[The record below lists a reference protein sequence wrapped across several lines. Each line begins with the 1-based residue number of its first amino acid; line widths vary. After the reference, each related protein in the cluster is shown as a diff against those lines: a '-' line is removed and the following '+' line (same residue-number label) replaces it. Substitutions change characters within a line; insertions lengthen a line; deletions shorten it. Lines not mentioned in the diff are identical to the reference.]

1 MTKFIVNIEQP
12 FIRAYEVEAVDEE
25 QAEQIA
31 RELHEER
38 GSYFTLDELGT
49 DYLLQVCD
57 EEGEPLTDWN

>member
-1 MTKFIVNIEQP
+1 MIKFIVNIEQP

-25 QAEQIA
+25 RAEAIA

-38 GSYFTLDELGT
+38 GSVFTLDELGT

-57 EEGEPLTDWN
+57 EEGGALTEWH